1 MMESIDNFLFILNEY
16 WQPFIFWDGT
26 EYSGLA
32 VTLWVLV
39 LSLLFGFILALPLSI
54 ARISKKRWISVPV
67 WLFTYVFRGTPLYI
81 QILLIYSGV
90 ISLEFVRNS
99 PTLNTFFMSGYN
111 CVVLALTLNT
121 LAYTIEI
128 FAGYIKATPRGE
140 IEAAY
145 AYGMSKSMI
154 FRRIVLPSTLRRA
167 LPAYS
172 NEVILMLHSTSL
184 AFTATV
190 PDILKVARDANSAT
204 YLTFASYGTA
214 ALIYM
219 VVAFVIVGLFRL
231 IERRALAFL
240 AYEKK

>member
-39 LSLLFGFILALPLSI
+39 LSLLFGFILAIPLSI
-54 ARISKKRWISVPV
+54 ARISKKRWISIPV

-90 ISLEFVRNS
+90 ISLEFVRNT

-111 CVVLALTLNT
+111 CVILALTLNT

-145 AYGMSKSMI
+145 AYGMSKFMI
-154 FRRIVLPSTLRRA
+154 FRRIVLPSALRRA

>member
-1 MMESIDNFLFILNEY
+1 MSEILDNYLMILNEY
-16 WQPFIFWDGT
+16 WKPFIFWDGT
-26 EYSGLA
+26 QFSGLA
-32 VTLWVLV
+32 VTLWILV
-39 LSLLFGFILALPLSI
+39 LSLLLGFLFALPLSV
-54 ARISKKRWISVPV
+54 ARISKKPWISGPV

-81 QILLIYSGV
+81 QILLIYSGL
-90 ISLEFVRNS
+90 ISLDFIRDNVALNS
-99 PTLNTFFMSGYN
+99 FFISGYN
-111 CVVLALTLNT
+111 CVVLALMLNT

-128 FAGYIKATPRGE
+128 FAGFIRSTPHGE
-140 IEAAY
+140 VEAAY
-145 AYGMSKSMI
+145 AYGMSTWKVY
-154 FRRIVLPSTLRRA
+154 RRVIMPSAIRRA

-190 PDILKVARDANSAT
+190 PDILKVARDANAAT

-214 ALIYM
+214 ALLYM
-219 VVAFVIVGLFRL
+219 IISFVIVALFRR

>member
-1 MMESIDNFLFILNEY
+1 MSGAIDNFLAILNEY
-16 WQPFIFWDGT
+16 WQPFIYWDGT

-32 VTLWVLV
+32 VTLWILV
-39 LSLLFGFILALPLSI
+39 LSLLLGFMLALPLSI
-54 ARISKKRWISVPV
+54 ARISKNKWISFPV

-81 QILLIYSGV
+81 QLLLIYSGM
-90 ISLEFVRNS
+90 ISLRVVKD
-99 PTLNTFFMSGYN
+99 NTMLHDFFISSYN
-111 CVVLALTLNT
+111 CVVLALMLNT
-121 LAYTIEI
+121 LAYTIEV
-128 FAGYIKATPRGE
+128 FAGFIKSTPHGE
-140 IEAAY
+140 IEAAR
-145 AYGMSKSMI
+145 AYGMSNTKMLC
-154 FRRIVLPSTLRRA
+154 RVVMPSALRRA

-219 VVAFVIVGLFRL
+219 VVSFAIVALFRC

-240 AYEKK
+240 AYDKK

>member
-1 MMESIDNFLFILNEY
+1 MLMVLNEY

-32 VTLWVLV
+32 VTLWVLT
-39 LSLLFGFILALPLSI
+39 LSLLFGFVLALPLSI
-54 ARISKKRWISVPV
+54 LRVSKKRWISGPV
-67 WLFTYVFRGTPLYI
+67 WVFTYVFRGTPLYI
-81 QILLIYSGV
+81 QLLLIYSGV
-90 ISLEFVRNS
+90 ISLDFVKQTPS
-99 PTLNTFFMSGYN
+99 LNDFFMSGYN
-111 CVVLALTLNT
+111 CVVLAFTLNT

-128 FAGYIKATPRGE
+128 FAGYIKATPHGE

-145 AYGMSKSMI
+145 AYGMSK
-154 FRRIVLPSTLRRA
+154 FTVYRRVVLPSALRRA

-172 NEVILMLHSTSL
+172 NEVILMLHSTSI
-184 AFTATV
+184 AFAATV

-204 YLTFASYGTA
+204 YQTFISYSIA
-214 ALIYM
+214 AVIYM
-219 VVAFVIVGLFRL
+219 CVAFILVGIFRL

>member
-154 FRRIVLPSTLRRA
+154 FRRIVLPSALRRA